1 MFMREFRVLGP
12 AASPPAAS
20 NLKAQDLELF
30 GEPFVPEFLYEV
42 IRNTK
47 SFAHMR
53 VGSAHIIPL
62 FFITERS

>member
-1 MFMREFRVLGP
+1 MREFRVLGP
-12 AASPPAAS
+12 AATPASAS
-20 NLKAQDLELF
+20 GLKAQDLESF

-53 VGSAHIIPL
+53 VSSGHLL
-62 FFITERS
+62 FT

>member
-1 MFMREFRVLGP
+1 MCEFRVLGP
-12 AASPPAAS
+12 ATSPAQAST
-20 NLKAQDLELF
+20 LKAQDLEAF

-53 VGSAHIIPL
+53 VSLAYFLLSA
-62 FFITERS
+62 

>member
-1 MFMREFRVLGP
+1 MREFRVLGP
-12 AASPPAAS
+12 AASPPVAS

-47 SFAHMR
+47 RFAHMR
-53 VGSAHIIPL
+53 VGSAHVTYPYYL
-62 FFITERS
+62 